1 MPVTIT
7 HLGHSG
13 FLLAAG
19 KHTVAV
25 DPFLTDNPVAV
36 HKPADIAPTHI
47 AVSHGHS
54 DHFGDCVELS
64 TKHNAPLIANYEVT
78 ELARARGVT
87 HLEPM
92 NPGGQITT
100 DFGWV
105 ALTQAFHSSSI
116 DGQYAGMPCGIV
128 LHIGGVTFYHTGDT
142 ALFSDM
148 RLIGEIY
155 RPDIAMIC
163 AGDRFT
169 MGPQLATRAAE
180 FIRPKA
186 AIPIHWGTWPPLA
199 QEKDIREHFKPAG
212 VEVRVMKAGEVW
224 KYG

>member
-36 HKPADIAPTHI
+36 HKPGQIACTHI
-47 AVSHGHS
+47 AVSHGHF
-54 DHFGDCVELS
+54 DHFGDTVRIARKNKA
-64 TKHNAPLIANYEVT
+64 TLIAAYEVT
-78 ELARARGVT
+78 ELACGKGVKKV
-87 HLEPM
+87 EAM
-92 NPGGQITT
+92 NPGGRIAT

-116 DGQYAGMPCGIV
+116 GGKYAGMPCGIV
-128 LHIGGVTFYHTGDT
+128 LHIGGVTLYHTGDT

-148 RLIGEIY
+148 ELIGEIY
-155 RPDIAMIC
+155 KPDIAM
-163 AGDRFT
+163 
-169 MGPQLATRAAE
+169 
-180 FIRPKA
+180 
-186 AIPIHWGTWPPLA
+186 
-199 QEKDIREHFKPAG
+199 
-212 VEVRVMKAGEVW
+212 
-224 KYG
+224 